1 MTSWGD
7 AAFAPRRIALV
18 GASAEAG
25 KVGRLLLD
33 NLLANLCNHLG
44 PSGPH
49 EIVAIHPSASEIA
62 GLTAYPSLVAVPG
75 EIDLAV
81 IVTPAA
87 TVPQIVADC
96 AQARVPVALI
106 LSGGF
111 KETGVAGA
119 AIEASVL
126 RTAKAGGVRL
136 IGPNCFGLIDVQRGL
151 NASLAMGLPS
161 PGGVSLFTQSGS
173 YGMAAFSRS
182 QDGAIGFA
190 KVLAAGNKADV
201 SEVDAIRYFGADPAT
216 RVIALVLESIADGP
230 ALVAALREVTPL
242 KPVVILKT
250 GRGTAGQRA
259 AASHTAALAQDFAVA
274 QAVLRQAGA
283 VLVADGLSLFDVAA
297 ALDRQPPLRGKR
309 VAIISNSGGT
319 GVELADLLEA
329 QGLEVPALS
338 AGLQARIAAHLPAHG
353 SAANPVDVT
362 TDWKRFATMYRE
374 SLRALLASDEID
386 AVVPVLLQRSA
397 LDEGVVAAVIE
408 ESAAACA
415 VVSDVAGAAACAVVS
430 APAKPVHVCW
440 VAPAQGDALRRHLQ
454 DAGLPCH
461 EWAARTAQ
469 VLAHCR
475 ATAADVPP
483 VVGEPLPFP
492 FDNAHDMSAD
502 GWLAPAALYTL
513 LEAWGLPVAPW
524 RLADNSDAAVAA
536 ATALGYPAVLKAV
549 RPALVHKT
557 EAGAVRLGLADA
569 VAVRSAFAALTESL
583 GPGPVLIQAQAT
595 RGVEL
600 MLGAVRDATFG
611 PLVVCGLG
619 GIWAEALDDV
629 VLRLAP
635 IAPSTALQALGELR
649 GGPLLAGLRGAPG
662 VDRDA
667 LAALISTLSIA
678 VARAPWCAELDL
690 NPLIASGSIFTIVDA
705 RMRIE
710 RTPS

>member
-25 KVGRLLLD
+25 KAGRLLLD
-33 NLLANLCNHLG
+33 NLLA
-44 PSGPH
+44 SGLH
-49 EIVAIHPSASEIA
+49 EIVPIHPSASEI
-62 GLTAYPSLVAVPG
+62 GGHTAYPSVAAAPG
-75 EIDLAV
+75 AIDLAV

-87 TVPQIVADC
+87 TTVQVIADC
-96 AQARVPVALI
+96 ALARVPVALI

-119 AIEASVL
+119 AIEAEVL
-126 RTAKAGGVRL
+126 RAARAGSGSGSSSGGLRL

-151 NASLAMGLPS
+151 NASLAMGLPRA
-161 PGGVSLFTQSGS
+161 GGVSLFTQSGS

-182 QDGAIGFA
+182 RDGAIGFA

-201 SEVDAIRYFGADPAT
+201 SEVDAIRFFGADPAT

-250 GRGTAGQRA
+250 GRGTAGKRA

-274 QAVLRQAGA
+274 HAVLRQAGA
-283 VLVADGLSLFDVAA
+283 VLVDDGLSLFDVAA
-297 ALDRQPPLRGKR
+297 ALDRQPPLRGRR

-329 QGLEVPALS
+329 QGLAVPALS
-338 AGLQARIAAHLPAHG
+338 AALQQRIAAHLPAHG
-353 SAANPVDVT
+353 SAANPIDVT

-408 ESAAACA
+408 EVAEASTAARADVCA
-415 VVSDVAGAAACAVVS
+415 A
-430 APAKPVHVCW
+430 AKPVHVCW
-440 VAPAQGDALRRHLQ
+440 VAPAQGDALRRRLQ

-461 EWAARTAQ
+461 EWAARTAR

-475 ATAADVPP
+475 TTAADAPP
-483 VVGEPLPFP
+483 AVGDPYPFP
-492 FDNAHDMSAD
+492 FANSRDVPAD
-502 GWLAPAALYTL
+502 GWLAPDALFTL
-513 LEAWGLPVAPW
+513 LGAWGLPIAPW

-536 ATALGYPAVLKAV
+536 AMALGFPAVLKAV
-549 RPALVHKT
+549 RTALVHKT

-569 VAVRSAFAALTESL
+569 AAVRSAFASLAATL
-583 GPGPVLIQAQAT
+583 GPGPVLVQAQAE

-629 VLRLAP
+629 ALRLAP
-635 IAPSTALQALGELR
+635 FAPGVALQALGELR
-649 GGPLLAGLRGAPG
+649 GSPLLAGLRGAPG
-662 VDRDA
+662 VDREA

-690 NPLIASGSIFTIVDA
+690 NPLIASGHRFTIVDA

-710 RTPS
+710 RTPP

>member
-1 MTSWGD
+1 MMPWGV

-18 GASAEAG
+18 GASAETG
-25 KVGRLLLD
+25 KAGRLLFD
-33 NLLANLCNHLG
+33 NLRATG
-44 PSGPH
+44 QH
-49 EIVAIHPSASEIA
+49 EIVPIHPSASEIGGHA
-62 GLTAYPSLVAVPG
+62 AHPSVAAAPG
-75 EIDLAV
+75 AIDLAV

-87 TVPQIVADC
+87 TTPHVIADC
-96 AQARVPVALI
+96 ARAGVPVALI

-111 KETGVAGA
+111 KETGSAGA
-119 AIEASVL
+119 AIEAEVL
-126 RTAKAGGVRL
+126 RAACGGASSGGVRI

-161 PGGVSLFTQSGS
+161 AGGVSLFTQSGS

-201 SEVDAIRYFGADPAT
+201 SEVDAIRCFGADPAT

-230 ALVAALREVTPL
+230 ALVAALREVTPV

-250 GRGTAGQRA
+250 GRSTAGKRA

-283 VLVADGLSLFDVAA
+283 VLVDDGLSLFDVAA
-297 ALDRQPPLRGKR
+297 ALDRQPPLRGRR

-329 QGLEVPALS
+329 QGLDVPALS
-338 AGLQARIAAHLPAHG
+338 APLQQRIAAHLPAHG

-397 LDEGVVAAVIE
+397 LDEGVVTAVIE
-408 ESAAACA
+408 ESAAVKSSASPTASAEVGA
-415 VVSDVAGAAACAVVS
+415 V
-430 APAKPVHVCW
+430 AKPVHVCW
-440 VAPAQGDALRRHLQ
+440 VAPGQGDALRRRLQ

-461 EWAARTAQ
+461 EWAGRTAR

-475 ATAADVPP
+475 TTTPDPGLA
-483 VVGEPLPFP
+483 VGDPFP
-492 FDNAHDMSAD
+492 FPFANPQDAPAD
-502 GWLAPAALYTL
+502 GWLAPEALFTL
-513 LEAWGLPVAPW
+513 LGAWGLPIAPW
-524 RLADNSDAAVAA
+524 RLADDSDAAVAA
-536 ATALGYPAVLKAV
+536 ATALGFPAVLKAV
-549 RPALVHKT
+549 RPDLVHKT

-569 VAVRSAFAALTESL
+569 AAVRSAFASLTASL
-583 GPGPVLIQAQAT
+583 GPGPVLVQAQIT

-600 MLGAVRDATFG
+600 VLGAVRDATFG

-619 GIWAEALDDV
+619 GIWTEALNDV
-629 VLRLAP
+629 VLRVAP
-635 IAPSTALQALGELR
+635 VAPGGALQALAELR
-649 GGPLLAGLRGAPG
+649 GSPLLDGLRGAPG
-662 VDRDA
+662 VDRGA
-667 LAALISTLSIA
+667 LAGLISTLSVA

-690 NPLIASGSIFTIVDA
+690 NPLIASGNRFTIVDA

-710 RTPS
+710 RTPP

>member
-1 MTSWGD
+1 MTPWGV

-18 GASAEAG
+18 GASAEVG
-25 KVGRLLLD
+25 KAGRLLLD
-33 NLLANLCNHLG
+33 NLRA
-44 PSGPH
+44 SGQH
-49 EIVAIHPSASEIA
+49 EIVPIHPSASEVA
-62 GLTAYPSLVAVPG
+62 GHAAYPSVAAAPG
-75 EIDLAV
+75 AIDLAV

-87 TVPQIVADC
+87 TTPKVIADC
-96 AQARVPVALI
+96 ALAGVPVALI

-111 KETGVAGA
+111 KETGSAGA
-119 AIEASVL
+119 AIEAEVL
-126 RTAKAGGVRL
+126 RAACGGSSSGGVRV

-161 PGGVSLFTQSGS
+161 AGGVSLFTQSGS

-201 SEVDAIRYFGADPAT
+201 SEVDAIRCFGADPAT

-230 ALVAALREVTPL
+230 ALVAALREVTPV

-250 GRGTAGQRA
+250 GRSTAGKRA

-283 VLVADGLSLFDVAA
+283 VLVDDGLSLFDVAA
-297 ALDRQPPLRGKR
+297 ALDRQPPLRGRR

-338 AGLQARIAAHLPAHG
+338 PPLQQRIAAHLPAHG

-397 LDEGVVAAVIE
+397 LDEGVVTAVIE
-408 ESAAACA
+408 ESAVASATEDA
-415 VVSDVAGAAACAVVS
+415 V
-430 APAKPVHVCW
+430 AKPVHVCW
-440 VAPAQGDALRRHLQ
+440 VAPAQGDALRRRLQ

-461 EWAARTAQ
+461 EWAARAAR

-475 ATAADVPP
+475 TTTPDPGL
-483 VVGEPLPFP
+483 VVGDPFP
-492 FDNAHDMSAD
+492 FPFANPQDVPAD
-502 GWLAPAALYTL
+502 GWLAPDALFTL
-513 LEAWGLPVAPW
+513 LGAWGLPIAPW
-524 RLADNSDAAVAA
+524 RLADDGDAAVAA

-549 RPALVHKT
+549 RPDLVHKT

-569 VAVRSAFAALTESL
+569 AAVRSAFASLAASL
-583 GPGPVLIQAQAT
+583 GPGPVLVQAQVT

-600 MLGAVRDATFG
+600 VLGAVRDATFG

-619 GIWAEALDDV
+619 GIWTEALNDV
-629 VLRLAP
+629 VLRVAP
-635 IAPSTALQALGELR
+635 IAPGGALQALTELR
-649 GGPLLAGLRGAPG
+649 GSPLLDGLRGAPS
-662 VDRDA
+662 VDREA
-667 LAALISTLSIA
+667 LATLISALSVA

-690 NPLIASGSIFTIVDA
+690 NPLIASGNRFTIVDA

-710 RTPS
+710 RTPP

>member
-1 MTSWGD
+1 MTAWGA
-7 AAFAPRRIALV
+7 AAFAPRRVALV
-18 GASAEAG
+18 GASVEAG
-25 KVGRLLLD
+25 KAGRLLLD
-33 NLLANLCNHLG
+33 NLQA
-44 PSGPH
+44 SGQH
-49 EIVAIHPSASEIA
+49 EIVAIHPSANDIGGHA
-62 GLTAYPSLVAVPG
+62 AYPSVAAAPG
-75 EIDLAV
+75 AIDLAV

-87 TVPQIVADC
+87 TTPQIIADC
-96 AQARVPVALI
+96 ARAGVPAALI

-111 KETGVAGA
+111 KETGAVGA
-119 AIEASVL
+119 AIEAEVL
-126 RTAKAGGVRL
+126 RAARSGPDSEGVRI

-151 NASLAMGLPS
+151 NASLAMGLPRA
-161 PGGVSLFTQSGS
+161 GGVSLFTQSGS

-230 ALVAALREVTPL
+230 ALIAALREVTPI

-250 GRGTAGQRA
+250 GRGTAGKRA
-259 AASHTAALAQDFAVA
+259 AASHTAALAQDFVVA
-274 QAVLRQAGA
+274 HAVLRQAGA
-283 VLVADGLSLFDVAA
+283 VLVDDGLSLFDVAA
-297 ALDRQPPLRGKR
+297 ALDRQPPLRGRR

-319 GVELADLLEA
+319 GVELSDLLEA

-338 AGLQARIAAHLPAHG
+338 ASLQQHIAAHLPAHG
-353 SAANPVDVT
+353 SAVNPVDVT
-362 TDWKRFATMYRE
+362 TDWKRFAAMYRE

-408 ESAAACA
+408 ESAAA
-415 VVSDVAGAAACAVVS
+415 SAAASAEVCA
-430 APAKPVHVCW
+430 AAKPVHVCW
-440 VAPAQGDALRRHLQ
+440 VAPTQGDPLRRRLQ

-461 EWAARTAQ
+461 EWAARTAR

-475 ATAADVPP
+475 ASAPDAPLVVGDPLAFPFANSRDVP
-483 VVGEPLPFP
+483 
-492 FDNAHDMSAD
+492 AD
-502 GWLAPAALYTL
+502 GWLAPDALYTL
-513 LEAWGLPVAPW
+513 LGAWGLPIAPW
-524 RLADNSDAAVAA
+524 RLADDSDTAVAA

-569 VAVRSAFAALTESL
+569 AAVRSAFASLVATL
-583 GPGPVLIQAQAT
+583 GPGPVLVQAQAM

-629 VLRLAP
+629 ALRLAP
-635 IAPSTALQALGELR
+635 IAPSVALQALTELR
-649 GGPLLAGLRGAPG
+649 GSPLLDGLRGAPG
-662 VDRDA
+662 IDRDA
-667 LAALISTLSIA
+667 LAALISTLSMA
-678 VARAPWCAELDL
+678 VARAPWCVELDL
-690 NPLIASGSIFTIVDA
+690 NPLIASGNRFTIVDA

-710 RTPS
+710 RKPP